1 MCPETCLGRLQPI
14 QKRRACARK
23 TLVHWRPLRFLAA
36 WQVHEKKDRC
46 KGSLEKW
53 KYNGEGTIRS
63 SESASYF
70 AHKHKSSW
78 RELRSTGLPGYPF
91 AWSSYLIRLGA
102 VAVQLDLG
110 LHPVARLCAT
120 HLAEVRSVSRVP
132 VVRRAFPKKPYPSV
146 HLEPDLKGI
155 RVWTNFKPSW
165 QRGQKDK
172 SCDGHK
178 PFCTRLTFAGFLHPA
193 ASFHLPFLCA
203 SFAAPNPP
211 DFPRST
217 PERVPQQ
224 ELGSSSRMSVFACFL
239 AQAESLLKTRQ
250 RVYSWGRL
258 VPVTDPAPT
267 EMSTSQGARKK
278 VTRCTTIRWVPPCA
292 PN

>member
-1 MCPETCLGRLQPI
+1 M
-14 QKRRACARK
+14 
-23 TLVHWRPLRFLAA
+23 
-36 WQVHEKKDRC
+36 
-46 KGSLEKW
+46 
-53 KYNGEGTIRS
+53 
-63 SESASYF
+63 
-70 AHKHKSSW
+70 
-78 RELRSTGLPGYPF
+78 
-91 AWSSYLIRLGA
+91 
-102 VAVQLDLG
+102 VQL
-110 LHPVARLCAT
+110 
-120 HLAEVRSVSRVP
+120 
-132 VVRRAFPKKPYPSV
+132 PYPPRSRCRPARSWPPPRCSPLCHSPGRGSV
-146 HLEPDLKGI
+146 RQGI

-165 QRGQKDK
+165 QRGQKGK

-178 PFCTRLTFAGFLHPA
+178 PFRTRLTFAGFLHPA

-258 VPVTDPAPT
+258 VPVAAPAPT
-267 EMSTSQGARKK
+267 EMSTSQGGPEKSDPVHNDSLGSTLCPKLMFEKPFCAA
-278 VTRCTTIRWVPPCA
+278 WVA
-292 PN
+292 PFSLRSHTFGLHPVVCSTSGPFWRGSLEAAKWDSDPFSGGVWG